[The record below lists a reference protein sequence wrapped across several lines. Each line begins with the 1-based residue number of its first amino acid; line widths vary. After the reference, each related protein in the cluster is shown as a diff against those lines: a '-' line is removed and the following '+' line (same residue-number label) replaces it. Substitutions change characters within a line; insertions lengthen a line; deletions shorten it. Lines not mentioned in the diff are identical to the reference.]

1 MLKFRILFIAVAVLL
16 IQSATAQTDSLLLR
30 LKSLPHV
37 VEVSQIKGNKAFKAA
52 YVIMIDQ
59 LVDHNNPASPHFKQR
74 IVLSHAD
81 FAKPLVFVTE
91 GYQGDYALSP
101 YYSEELSRYLGA
113 NQIVVEHRYFGK
125 SVPASLDW
133 KYMNVA
139 QAAADHHAIVGI
151 FKTLYSGKWVST
163 GISKGGQ
170 TSIYFRYFYPN
181 DVDATVAY
189 VAPINFALEDPRED
203 VFLKNVGD
211 QATRDQI
218 FEFQKRLFEKKK
230 VLLAEFERRA
240 AQNKETFN
248 RLGVEAAFD
257 QMILEYP
264 FSFWQWGHGESEIA
278 AADADSISMLNAL
291 FRVVPANTFCDQE
304 IVKFEPFFAQANNEL
319 GYYGYDVKPFQK
331 WLKQKSYPNTVL
343 GPVGIPVNYSSTMMK
358 KVDQWLQNKASKLI
372 CVYGQYDPWFASAA
386 QIDHNPNTM
395 KMVVAKGSHASRI
408 ATLSAEQKSAVFAKL
423 SEWLGV
429 SLK

>member
-1 MLKFRILFIAVAVLL
+1 MFKFRILFIAVVVLL

-30 LKSLPHV
+30 LKSLPNV
-37 VEVSQIKGNKAFKAA
+37 VEVNQIKANKLFKAT

-59 LVDHNNPASPHFKQR
+59 LVDHNNPASQHFKQR
-74 IVLSHAD
+74 VVLSHID

-91 GYQGDYALSP
+91 GYQADYALSP
-101 YYSEELSRYLGA
+101 YYSEELSHYLNA

-125 SVPASLDW
+125 SVPSPLDW

-139 QAAADHHAIVGI
+139 QAAADHHAILTI
-151 FKTLYSGKWVST
+151 FKALYPGKWIST

-189 VAPINFALEDPRED
+189 VAPINFALEDPREED
-203 VFLKNVGD
+203 FLNKVGD
-211 QATRDQI
+211 QVTRDKI
-218 FEFQKRLFEKKK
+218 FDFQQRLFERKK
-230 VLLAEFERRA
+230 VLLPEFEKRA
-240 AQNKETFN
+240 AQNKDTFN
-248 RLGVEAAFD
+248 RLGVEVAFD

-278 AADADSISMLNAL
+278 EADADSISMLNAL
-291 FRVVPANTFCDQE
+291 YRVVPSNTFCDQE

-319 GYYGYDVKPFQK
+319 GYYGYDIKPFQK
-331 WLKQKSYPNTVL
+331 WVKQKRYPNSVL
-343 GPVGIPVNYSSTMMK
+343 GPVDLPVNYSSEMMK
-358 KVDQWLQNKASKLI
+358 KVDYWLQNKANKLI

-386 QIDHNPNTM
+386 QIDHNPNTL

-408 ATLSAEQKSAVFAKL
+408 ATLSPEQKTIVFAKL
-423 SEWLGV
+423 SDWLGF
-429 SLK
+429 KIK